1 MSNKKILIVDDESN
15 ILKSLRRLLEE
26 DYIVEIALGGQQAI
40 ELLNN
45 AEIKFDVILSDFM
58 MPVMNGEAFYNEIK
72 KNYPGLE
79 DRIIFMTGGT
89 NNLDVKKFFNT
100 HSNLCLLKPFDQGE
114 LLRVIKNL

>member
-26 DYIVEIALGGQQAI
+26 DFIVEIALGGQEAI
-40 ELLNN
+40 DLLVNT
-45 AEIKFDVILSDFM
+45 EIKFDIILSDFM
-58 MPVMNGEAFYNEIK
+58 MPIMNGEDFYNEIK

-79 DRIIFMTGGT
+79 DRIIFMTGGA

-100 HSNLCLLKPFDQGE
+100 HSNRCLLKPFDQVE
-114 LLRVIKNL
+114 LLQVIQNF